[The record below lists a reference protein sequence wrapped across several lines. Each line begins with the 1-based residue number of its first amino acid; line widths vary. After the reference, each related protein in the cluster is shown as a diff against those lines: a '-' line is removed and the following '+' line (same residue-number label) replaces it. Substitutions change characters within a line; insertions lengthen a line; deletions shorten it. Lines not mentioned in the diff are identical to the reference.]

1 MEQLTVRILDRDYR
15 LSCAPSEKA
24 TLLAAVEHVDAQMKA
39 IRDQG
44 KIASSER
51 IAVFA
56 ALNIASALLSQ
67 SPHDAAR
74 DTARDTDH
82 SSRIEPSR
90 IDAADAQ
97 TGAVADQEIA
107 RRMQSINALLDTA
120 LANQE
125 ALF

>member
-1 MEQLTVRILDRDYR
+1 MDQLTVRILDRDYR

-24 TLLAAVEHVDAQMKA
+24 SLLAAVEHVDAQMKA

-56 ALNIASALLSQ
+56 ALNIASALLSSMHSGSD
-67 SPHDAAR
+67 SPARLRTSQMDSHDAQSNAL
-74 DTARDTDH
+74 
-82 SSRIEPSR
+82 
-90 IDAADAQ
+90 ADE
-97 TGAVADQEIA
+97 EIA

>member
-15 LSCAPSEKA
+15 LSCAPSEQA
-24 TLLAAVEHVDAQMKA
+24 ALLAAVEHVDAQMKA

-67 SPHDAAR
+67 TPRDGDSP
-74 DTARDTDH
+74 
-82 SSRIEPSR
+82 SRAEPSR
-90 IDAADAQ
+90 IDANDAQ
-97 TGAVADQEIA
+97 TIAVADQEIA

>member
-1 MEQLTVRILDRDYR
+1 MEQITVRILDRDYR

-24 TLLAAVEHVDAQMKA
+24 ALLAAVEHVDAQMKA

-44 KIASSER
+44 KIASNER

-67 SPHDAAR
+67 TRSDASA
-74 DTARDTDH
+74 
-82 SSRIEPSR
+82 SSRPGTSR
-90 IDAADAQ
+90 IDVNDPQ
-97 TGAVADQEIA
+97 STAVADEEIA

>member
-1 MEQLTVRILDRDYR
+1 MEQITVRILDRDYR

-24 TLLAAVEHVDAQMKA
+24 VLLAAVEHVDSQMKA

-44 KIASSER
+44 KIASNER

-56 ALNIASALLSQ
+56 ALNIASALLTQTRSDANA
-67 SPHDAAR
+67 SPTPGASGTDAG
-74 DTARDTDH
+74 
-82 SSRIEPSR
+82 
-90 IDAADAQ
+90 DAPG
-97 TGAVADQEIA
+97 GAVADQAIA

>member
-15 LSCAPSEKA
+15 LSCAPSEKVA
-24 TLLAAVEHVDAQMKA
+24 LLAAVEHVDAQMKV

-44 KIASSER
+44 KIVSSER

-67 SPHDAAR
+67 A
-74 DTARDTDH
+74 
-82 SSRIEPSR
+82 SSRTSDDSGASSRVARSR
-90 IDAADAQ
+90 IDSDDAQ
-97 TGAVADQEIA
+97 AIAIADEEIA

>member
-1 MEQLTVRILDRDYR
+1 MAMEQITVRILDRDYR
-15 LSCAPSEKA
+15 LSCAPAEKDA
-24 TLLAAVEHVDAQMKA
+24 LLAAVDHVNAQTKA

-44 KIASSER
+44 KITSSER

-56 ALNIASALLSQ
+56 ALNIASAL
-67 SPHDAAR
+67 R
-74 DTARDTDH
+74 
-82 SSRIEPSR
+82 
-90 IDAADAQ
+90 AQ
-97 TGAVADQEIA
+97 TTAVGTATSQAQNFPVDANDPQPVAVADAEIA

>member
-1 MEQLTVRILDRDYR
+1 MEQITEQITVRILDRDYR
-15 LSCAPSEKA
+15 LSCVASEKA
-24 TLLAAVEHVDAQMKA
+24 ALLAAVAHVDAQMKA

-56 ALNIASALLSQ
+56 ALNIASELLSQ
-67 SPHDAAR
+67 TQSDANAPSR
-74 DTARDTDH
+74 PGT
-82 SSRIEPSR
+82 SRIGAG
-90 IDAADAQ
+90 DAR
-97 TGAVADQEIA
+97 TGAIADEEIA

>member
-24 TLLAAVEHVDAQMKA
+24 ALLAAVEHVDEQMKA

-44 KIASSER
+44 KIASNER

-56 ALNIASALLSQ
+56 ALNIASALLLRTRSDN
-67 SPHDAAR
+67 DA
-74 DTARDTDH
+74 
-82 SSRIEPSR
+82 PSR
-90 IDAADAQ
+90 SATAQIGADDAQ
-97 TGAVADQEIA
+97 AITVADEAIA

>member
-1 MEQLTVRILDRDYR
+1 MEQITVRILDRDYR
-15 LSCAPSEKA
+15 LSCAPSEKT
-24 TLLAAVEHVDAQMKA
+24 TLLAAVAHVDAQMKA

-56 ALNIASALLSQ
+56 ALNIASALLTQTRSDANASPQ
-67 SPHDAAR
+67 SDA
-74 DTARDTDH
+74 
-82 SSRIEPSR
+82 PR
-90 IDAADAQ
+90 IDINDAQ
-97 TGAVADQEIA
+97 ASAVADEEIA

>member
-1 MEQLTVRILDRDYR
+1 MEQITVHILDRDYR
-15 LSCAPSEKA
+15 LSCAPSEKVA
-24 TLLAAVEHVDAQMKA
+24 LLAAVEHVDAQMKA

-44 KIASSER
+44 RITSSER

-67 SPHDAAR
+67 TPHDTAPDVAR
-74 DTARDTDH
+74 NTDH
-82 SSRIEPSR
+82 SPLVEPSR
-90 IDAADAQ
+90 IDGGEAR
-97 TGAVADQEIA
+97 TGTVADEEIA

-120 LANQE
+120 FANQE

>member
-1 MEQLTVRILDRDYR
+1 MEQLTVHILDRDYR

-24 TLLAAVEHVDAQMKA
+24 ALLAAVEHVDAQMKA

-67 SPHDAAR
+67 THSGSDAFTRAN
-74 DTARDTDH
+74 
-82 SSRIEPSR
+82 SSQISTG
-90 IDAADAQ
+90 DAQ
-97 TGAVADQEIA
+97 AIAVADEEIA

>member
-15 LSCAPSEKA
+15 LSCETAEKA
-24 TLLAAVEHVDAQMKA
+24 ALLAAVEHVDAQMKA

-44 KIASSER
+44 KIASNER

-67 SPHDAAR
+67 AR
-74 DTARDTDH
+74 PVPDSSLRSA
-82 SSRIEPSR
+82 SSRIGAD
-90 IDAADAQ
+90 DAPAI
-97 TGAVADQEIA
+97 AVADQEIA

>member
-1 MEQLTVRILDRDYR
+1 MEQLTVRILERDYR
-15 LSCAPSEKA
+15 LSCAPSGKA
-24 TLLAAVEHVDAQMKA
+24 ALLAAVEHVDAQMKV

-44 KIASSER
+44 KIANAER

-67 SPHDAAR
+67 TPPGAHSIARGESSPRDAG
-74 DTARDTDH
+74 
-82 SSRIEPSR
+82 
-90 IDAADAQ
+90 DAQ
-97 TGAVADQEIA
+97 TMAVADEEIA